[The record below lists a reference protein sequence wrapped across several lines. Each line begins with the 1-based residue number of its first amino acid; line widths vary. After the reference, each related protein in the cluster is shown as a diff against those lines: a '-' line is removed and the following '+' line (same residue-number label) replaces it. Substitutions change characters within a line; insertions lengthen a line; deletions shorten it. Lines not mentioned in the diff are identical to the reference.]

1 MDLLE
6 STINID
12 LVKSIITDY
21 LPTYTAY
28 GLVLMSVLI
37 FLTYG
42 IAKVYN
48 LIITIMKS

>member
-1 MDLLE
+1 MELLE

-12 LVKSIITDY
+12 LVKSIIY
-21 LPTYTAY
+21 NILPMYIAY